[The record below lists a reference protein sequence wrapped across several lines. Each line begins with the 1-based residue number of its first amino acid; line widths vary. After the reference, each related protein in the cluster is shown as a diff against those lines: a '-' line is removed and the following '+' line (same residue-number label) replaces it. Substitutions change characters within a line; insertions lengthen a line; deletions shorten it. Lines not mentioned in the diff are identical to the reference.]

1 MTARSGWYVLPMVAA
16 LASTPVRHADA
27 QLLSFGLM
35 AGGSLSTFTGDFAA
49 DVKNNAGFIAGGF
62 VRVGALGFAVQPG
75 LYYTSKGAKSSDFSE
90 TTGQGSRTKLDYI
103 QIPLVLRLS
112 LGPLYVGAGPAI
124 GVKISCHNEPAG
136 GESADCDDAFGPKS
150 TEVSGIAEAG
160 LQFGKFSLG
169 ARADIGISNAIEAIQ
184 SGNTDNVSYK
194 TRTISAVAAIRF

>member
-1 MTARSGWYVLPMVAA
+1 MPRRSQWLVLPLLAA
-16 LASTPVRHADA
+16 LAGAPLRPAGA
-27 QLLSFGLM
+27 QLISFGLM

-90 TTGQGSRTKLDYI
+90 TTGDGSKTKLDYI
-103 QIPLVLRLS
+103 QIPLVLRIS
-112 LGPLYVGAGPAI
+112 MGPLYVGAGPAI
-124 GVKISCHNEPAG
+124 GLKISCHNVPAG
-136 GESADCDDAFGPKS
+136 GESADCGDAFGSKS

-169 ARADIGISNAIEAIQ
+169 ARADIGITNAIEAIQ
-184 SGNTDNVSYK
+184 SGSADNVTYK
-194 TRTISAVAAIRF
+194 TRTVSAVAAIRF